1 MRYTKA
7 KIMNET
13 GESAL
18 ARIIDTLSTADDVP
32 QALGRVLALVA
43 DSLGLETGWIWLCD
57 AETSAFYGV
66 AAQNLPPY
74 LQDPVRM
81 TGSTCWCIEG
91 YRAGRLPGGDIDMM
105 QCSRLSA
112 APGVD
117 GAATGGLRSHVTV
130 PLYFQDRPIGI
141 MNIAAPS
148 NRKLTTEEQRTLSTV
163 AHQIGLSV
171 ERGRLAEEKTRL
183 ARAEER
189 TRIARD
195 IHDTLAQGLAAI
207 ILHIEGAM
215 PHIDANPNLARERLA
230 KALSAA
236 QNNMEEA
243 RRSVLDLR
251 ATGLDG
257 KPLAQALRSLGRSF
271 ASETGIRVTLNI
283 HDVPT
288 LGARVETELYRI
300 AQEALHNIRRHANAK
315 RAQLCLESVDGG
327 VTLAITDDGDGF
339 QRRNIRDGAHGL
351 IGMRERARVIG
362 ASLRIG
368 GAGSTFDGSPAA
380 KARRGTRILVHVP
393 LSGGTP

>member
-1 MRYTKA
+1 MTE
-7 KIMNET
+7 I
-13 GESAL
+13 GESTL
-18 ARIIDTLSTADDVP
+18 AQIIDTLSTADDVP

-43 DSLGLETGWIWLCD
+43 ELLGLEAGWIWLCD
-57 AETSAFYGV
+57 DETSEFYGV

-91 YRAGRLPGGDIDMM
+91 YRAGKLPAGDIDMM

-112 APGVD
+112 APGID
-117 GAATGGLRSHVTV
+117 GAGLRSHVTV
-130 PLYFQDRPIGI
+130 PLYFQDQPIGI
-141 MNIAAPS
+141 MNIAAPG
-148 NRKLTTEEQRTLSTV
+148 NRKLTPDEQRTLSTV

-215 PHIDANPNLARERLA
+215 PHIDTTPDLARQRLA

-236 QNNMEEA
+236 QNNLEEA

-257 KPLAQALRSLGRSF
+257 KPLAQALRSIGRSF
-271 ASETGIRVTLNI
+271 ASETGIRVTLNV

-300 AQEALHNIRRHANAK
+300 AQEALNNVRRHANAK
-315 RAQLCLESVDGG
+315 RAQLCLEAVDDGI
-327 VTLAITDDGDGF
+327 TLAVTDDGDGF
-339 QRRNIRDGAHGL
+339 QRRNIREGAHGL

-362 ASLRIG
+362 AALRIG
-368 GAGSTFDGSPAA
+368 GAGSTFDSSPGA

-393 LSGGTP
+393 VTILKEGTL